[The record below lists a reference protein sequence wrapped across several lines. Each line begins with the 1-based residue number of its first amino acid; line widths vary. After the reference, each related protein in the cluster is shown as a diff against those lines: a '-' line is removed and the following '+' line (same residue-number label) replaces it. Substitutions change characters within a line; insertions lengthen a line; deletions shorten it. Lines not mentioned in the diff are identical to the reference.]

1 MEKTHFESAED
12 ILQFAIEREEDAYN
26 FYNEWAG
33 KVKNPAI
40 GEMLIELSK
49 QELGH
54 KKKLENLK
62 IKGSLMPSDNK
73 ITDLKIADYLV
84 DIPPSEDMDYQ
95 QALTL
100 AMHREQ
106 ASVNLYK
113 MLAKLAPNDEIQ
125 DIFLNLVEEE
135 VHHKARLEDE
145 YDENI
150 LRDN

>member
-12 ILQFAIEREEDAYN
+12 ILQFAIKREEDAYN
-26 FYNEWAG
+26 FYNEWAE

-62 IKGSLMPSDNK
+62 IKGSLLPSNDK

-113 MLAKLAPNDEIQ
+113 TLAKLAPNDEIQ
-125 DIFLNLVEEE
+125 DIFLTFVEEE
-135 VHHKARLEDE
+135 VHHKVRLEDE
-145 YDENI
+145 YDQNI

>member
-1 MEKTHFESAED
+1 MKKTHFESAED

-26 FYNEWAG
+26 FYNEWAE

-40 GEMLIELSK
+40 GKMLIDLSK

-54 KKKLENLK
+54 KNRLENLK
-62 IKGSLMPSDNK
+62 IKGSLIPSNNK
-73 ITDLKIADYLV
+73 ITDMKIAEYLV
-84 DIPPSEDMDYQ
+84 DIPASEDMDYQ

-113 MLAKLAPNDEIQ
+113 TLAKVAPNDEIQ
-125 DIFLNLVEEE
+125 DIFLTLVEEE
-135 VHHKARLEDE
+135 VNHKARLEDE